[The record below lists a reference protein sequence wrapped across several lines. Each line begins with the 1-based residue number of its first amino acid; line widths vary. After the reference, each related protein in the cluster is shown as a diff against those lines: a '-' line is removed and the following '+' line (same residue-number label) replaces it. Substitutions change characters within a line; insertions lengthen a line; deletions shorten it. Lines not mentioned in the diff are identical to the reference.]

1 MAWMA
6 SVRSGFTSRRTVPLR
21 FSSCLVLIGALDKD
35 AHQPCCDASVA
46 GCVHSGAA
54 VVYICPPTHRSTRR
68 TAVRHGE
75 MPIMSHSWFLQVSRQ
90 DPVCQQLQSIS
101 TARTLPPSRL
111 HHAVRRAPG
120 VLCGTRRAAWLAL
133 SALGGRRGVGE
144 RVGAPSVEKA
154 VRMAYTQAT
163 YTPCCFAGS
172 HSPAPAR
179 DR

>member
-1 MAWMA
+1 MVWMA
-6 SVRSGFTSRRTVPLR
+6 GLRIGFTSRRTVPLR

-46 GCVHSGAA
+46 GCVHGGAV

-90 DPVCQQLQSIS
+90 DPVCQQSQSIS
-101 TARTLPPSRL
+101 TSRTLPPSRL
-111 HHAVRRAPG
+111 HQAVRRAPG
-120 VLCGTRRAAWLAL
+120 VLCGPRRAAWLAL
-133 SALGGRRGVGE
+133 RALGGRRRVGE

-154 VRMAYTQAT
+154 VRIVYIQAT
-163 YTPCCFAGS
+163 YTPCCFA
-172 HSPAPAR
+172 
-179 DR
+179 